1 MDIALPV
8 IGGLG
13 LFLYG
18 MNLMGDALQKAAGSK
33 LRKLIEILTKNRL
46 MGVIVGIV
54 VTMVIQSSSA
64 TTVMVI
70 GFVNAGLMSLT
81 QAVGVIMG
89 ANVGTTITA
98 QLIALD
104 VTKYAPVAIAV
115 GVAIW
120 IVSSKKKHKDTAEI
134 LIGVGIL
141 FVGMDMMGNG
151 LAPLSDMPVFTN
163 IMLNLNNPVIGM
175 LVGLVL
181 TTVFQSSSASIG
193 LLQALA
199 GQGLVTMNMAFPILF
214 GENIGTTT
222 TGLISSVGANKTAKR
237 AAIIHFLFNLVGTII
252 FMTLLRIP
260 IQAIVL
266 RISPL
271 DVKKQIA
278 NAHTL
283 FNILNLIIQFPFAKL
298 LVKAAE
304 FIIPG
309 VDKSDSIATIYLDE
323 RIIETPSIAIGQV
336 NKEIYRMGDLV
347 LNNLILA
354 NSVFSDENYSGI
366 EEVYNQEK
374 LINKIE
380 KEITDYLV
388 NLSKASLSEEQ
399 HAEINIL
406 FYTINDIER
415 VGDHVENIVE
425 LSEYKL
431 NNGLSFTQDAIDEL
445 HEMFESCISAF
456 KKTMIALETESELIA
471 REVLVIEDNVDML
484 EAKNRAN
491 HIERLSNMECQTG
504 PGIVFLDAISNLE
517 RVADH
522 SVNIATYII
531 ERLKSK

>member
-18 MNLMGDALQKAAGSK
+18 MNLMGDALQRAAGSR
-33 LRKLIEILTKNRL
+33 LRKLIEVLTNNRFI
-46 MGVIVGIV
+46 GVLVGIV
-54 VTMVIQSSSA
+54 VTMVVQSSSA

-70 GFVNAGLMSLT
+70 GFVNAGLMTLT

-89 ANVGTTITA
+89 ANVGTTVTA

-104 VTKYAPVAIAV
+104 VTKYAPIAIGV
-115 GVAIW
+115 GVAVW
-120 IVSSKKKHKDTAEI
+120 IVASKKKHKDSAEI

-141 FVGMDMMGNG
+141 FVGMDMMSKG
-151 LAPLSDMPVFTN
+151 LAPLSDMPAFTN
-163 IMLNLNNPVIGM
+163 IMTNLNNPVIGM
-175 LVGLVL
+175 LVGLIL
-181 TTVFQSSSASIG
+181 TTVFQSSSAAIG

-199 GQGLVTMNMAFPILF
+199 GQGLVTMNMAFPVLF

-237 AAIIHFLFNLVGTII
+237 AAVIHFLFNLIGTII

-260 IQAIVL
+260 IQAIVV
-266 RISPL
+266 RMSPL
-271 DVKKQIA
+271 DVKQQIA

-283 FNILNLIIQFPFAKL
+283 FNIINLIIQFPFAKL

-304 FIIPG
+304 FLIPG
-309 VDKSDSIATIYLDE
+309 VDKEDAVATIYLDE
-323 RIIETPSIAIGQV
+323 RIIETPSIALGQV
-336 NKEIYRMGDLV
+336 NKEVYRMGNLV
-347 LNNLILA
+347 LNNLLLA
-354 NSVFSDENYSGI
+354 NKVFSDEDYTRI
-366 EEVYNQEK
+366 EEVYEQEK

-380 KEITDYLV
+380 AEITEYLV
-388 NLSKASLSEEQ
+388 KLSKASLSEQQ
-399 HAEINIL
+399 HAEINVL

-431 NNGLSFTQDAIDEL
+431 NNNHSFTSDAVDEL
-445 HEMFESCISAF
+445 HEMFDCCISAF
-456 KKTMIALETESELIA
+456 KKTMIALETNNELLA
-471 REVLVIEDNVDML
+471 REVLVIEDNVDLL

-491 HIERLSNMECQTG
+491 HIDRLSKMECQTG

-522 SVNIATYII
+522 SVNIAMYVIDKV
-531 ERLKSK
+531 ENK

>member
-8 IGGLG
+8 LGGLG

-18 MNLMGDALQKAAGSK
+18 MNLMGDALQKAAGSR
-33 LRKLIEILTKNRL
+33 LRKLIEVLTNNRF
-46 MGVIVGIV
+46 MGVLVGIV
-54 VTMVIQSSSA
+54 VTMIVQSSSA

-70 GFVNAGLMSLT
+70 GFVNAGLMTLT

-89 ANVGTTITA
+89 ANVGTTVTA

-104 VTKYAPVAIAV
+104 VTKYAPIAIAV

-120 IVSSKKKHKDTAEI
+120 IVASKKKHKDTAEI

-141 FVGMDMMGNG
+141 FVGMDMMSTG
-151 LAPLSDMPVFTN
+151 LAPLADMPVFVS
-163 IMLNLNNPVIGM
+163 IMSNLNNPIIGM
-175 LVGLVL
+175 LVGLIL
-181 TTVFQSSSASIG
+181 TTVFQSSSAAIG

-199 GQGLVTMNMAFPILF
+199 GQGLITMNMAFPVLF

-222 TGLISSVGANKTAKR
+222 TGLISSIGANKTAKR

-260 IQAIVL
+260 IQALVT
-266 RISPL
+266 RISPH
-271 DVKKQIA
+271 DVTKQIA
-278 NAHTL
+278 NSHTL
-283 FNILNLIIQFPFAKL
+283 FNIINLIIQFPFAGL
-298 LVKAAE
+298 LVKAAQ
-304 FIIPG
+304 FLVPG
-309 VDKSDSIATIYLDE
+309 EDKGDATATIYLDE
-323 RIIETPSIAIGQV
+323 RIIETPSIALGQV

-354 NSVFSDENYSGI
+354 NEVFADEKYNGI

-380 KEITDYLV
+380 KEITEYLV
-388 NLSKASLSEEQ
+388 KLSKAPLSEKQ
-399 HAEINIL
+399 HAEVNIL

-431 NNGLSFTQDAIDEL
+431 NNDLNFTPGAIEEL
-445 HEMFESCISAF
+445 HEMFEACISAF
-456 KKTMIALETESELIA
+456 KKTMMALETKSEILA

-491 HIERLSNMECQTG
+491 HIDRLSKAECQTG

-522 SVNIATYII
+522 SVNIAMYV
-531 ERLKSK
+531 LDKSENK

>member
-8 IGGLG
+8 LGGLG

-18 MNLMGDALQKAAGSK
+18 MNLMGNGLQKAAGNR
-33 LRKLIEILTKNRL
+33 LRKLIEVLTNNRF
-46 MGVIVGIV
+46 MGVLVGIV
-54 VTMVIQSSSA
+54 VTMIIQSSSA

-70 GFVNAGLMSLT
+70 GFVNAGLMTLT

-89 ANVGTTITA
+89 ANVGTTVTA

-104 VTKYAPVAIAV
+104 VVKYAPLAIAI

-120 IVSSKKKHKDTAEI
+120 IATSKKKHKNTAEI

-141 FVGMDMMGNG
+141 FIGMDMMSTG
-151 LAPLSDMPVFTN
+151 LKPLSNMPAFTN
-163 IMLNLNNPVIGM
+163 IMTNLNNPIIGM
-175 LVGLVL
+175 LVGLIL
-181 TTVFQSSSASIG
+181 TTVVQSSSASIG

-199 GQGLVTMNMAFPILF
+199 SQGLVTMNMAFPILF

-222 TGLISSVGANKTAKR
+222 TALISSVGASKTAKR
-237 AAIIHFLFNLVGTII
+237 AAVLHFLFNLIGTII

-260 IQAIVL
+260 IQALVL
-266 RISPL
+266 RISPY

-283 FNILNLIIQFPFAKL
+283 FNIINLIIQFPFARF

-304 FIIPG
+304 WLVPG
-309 VDKSDSIATIYLDE
+309 VDKTDMEASIYLDE

-354 NSVFSDENYSGI
+354 NKVFSDEDYNRI
-366 EEVYNQEK
+366 EEVYNQEQ

-388 NLSKASLSEEQ
+388 KLSKASLSEEQ

-431 NNGLSFTQDAIDEL
+431 NNDLRFTQDAIDEL
-445 HEMFESCISAF
+445 HEMFEACISAF
-456 KKTMIALETESELIA
+456 KKTMMALETNSEILA

-484 EAKNRAN
+484 ESKNRAN
-491 HIERLSNMECQTG
+491 HIDRLSKAECQTG

-522 SVNIATYII
+522 SVNIAMYII
-531 ERLKSK
+531 DRL

>member
-8 IGGLG
+8 LGGLG

-18 MNLMGDALQKAAGSK
+18 MNLMGDALQRAAGSK
-33 LRKLIEILTKNRL
+33 LRKLIEVLTNNRF

-70 GFVNAGLMSLT
+70 GFVNAGLMTLT

-89 ANVGTTITA
+89 ANVGTTVTA

-104 VTKYAPVAIAV
+104 VTRYAPLAIAA
-115 GVAIW
+115 GVAVW
-120 IVSSKKKHKDTAEI
+120 IVASKKKHKDSAEI

-141 FVGMDMMGNG
+141 FVGMDMMSTG

-163 IMLNLNNPVIGM
+163 IMTNLNNPIIGM

-237 AAIIHFLFNLVGTII
+237 AAIIHFLFNLIGTII

-283 FNILNLIIQFPFAKL
+283 FNIINLLIQLPFAKL

-304 FIIPG
+304 FLIPG
-309 VDKSDSIATIYLDE
+309 VDKADSIATIYLDE
-323 RIIETPSIAIGQV
+323 RIIETPSIALGQV

-347 LNNLILA
+347 LDNLILA
-354 NSVFSDENYSGI
+354 NQVFSDEKYDGI
-366 EEVYNQEK
+366 EKVYEQEK
-374 LINKIE
+374 LINNIE
-380 KEITDYLV
+380 REITEYLV
-388 NLSKASLSEEQ
+388 KLSKASLSEKQ
-399 HAEINIL
+399 QAEINIL

-431 NNGLSFTQDAIDEL
+431 NNGLSFTADAVEEL
-445 HEMFESCISAF
+445 HEMFDASISAF
-456 KKTMIALETESELIA
+456 TKTMIALETKNEIIA
-471 REVLVIEDNVDML
+471 REVLVIEDNVDLL

-491 HIERLSNMECQTG
+491 HIDRLSKMECQTG
-504 PGIVFLDAISNLE
+504 PGVVFLDAISNLE

-522 SVNIATYII
+522 SVNIAMYV
-531 ERLKSK
+531 LDKYDN